1 MLSQRL
7 RQFQSVTRNNVSRG
21 TVQVNIEQVKIDKL
35 IPYARNSRTHSDA
48 QVAQIAASIK
58 EFGFTNPVLIDET
71 GSIIAGH
78 GRVMAARKLAIT
90 DVPSIRLTHLTEAQK
105 KAYIIADNK
114 LALNAGWDDEMLAVE
129 LTDLKDMGFDLD
141 LTGFSTDEIE
151 ALLAPVG
158 TEGLTDEDAV
168 PEVPEAP
175 VTVLG
180 DVWLLGNHRV
190 MCGDSTS
197 IDAVEKL
204 MDGQKADMV
213 FTSPPYNAD
222 TKAGDG
228 DIFNKKKSKKL
239 YAEGY
244 SDNLGSNDYVDFA
257 SSVLEVCFANT
268 DGFIFWNVSYNAKSK
283 YEYIQQIIGRIDY
296 LVEQICWKKSSTI
309 PFKGCF
315 MRDWEPVYV
324 FSTNKQG
331 LNLKTVTSNFWQ
343 VSNTGAQQENHK
355 ACFPVEL
362 PAKAIGIVN
371 ENSGIVL
378 DPFGGSGSTLIAC
391 EKTGRINRSMELD
404 PKYCDVIVQRWQEF
418 TGQTATLESDGKP
431 FISLKKAA

>member
-1 MLSQRL
+1 MK
-7 RQFQSVTRNNVSRG
+7 
-21 TVQVNIEQVKIDKL
+21 IEQVKLDAL

-105 KAYIIADNK
+105 KAYVIADNK

-180 DVWLLGNHRV
+180 DVWLLGKHRV

-222 TKAGDG
+222 TKTGDG
-228 DIFNKKKSKKL
+228 DIFNKKKAKKL
-239 YAEGY
+239 YGEGY
-244 SDNLGSNDYVDFA
+244 TDALPSSEYVDFA
-257 SSVLEVCFANT
+257 ASVLEVCFANT

-283 YEYIQQIIGRIDY
+283 YEYIQQITGRVEY
-296 LVEQICWKKSSTI
+296 LVDQVCWKKSSTI
-309 PFKGCF
+309 PFKGML

-324 FSTNKQG
+324 FSTNKQS
-331 LNLKTVTSNFWQ
+331 LNVAKVTSNFWEI
-343 VSNTGAQQENHK
+343 SNTGAQQQDHK
-355 ACFPVEL
+355 ACFPVAL
-362 PAKAIGIVN
+362 PEKAIGLVN
-371 ENSGIVL
+371 TNSGIVL
-378 DPFGGSGSTLIAC
+378 DSFGGSGSTLIAC

-418 TGQTATLESDGKP
+418 TGQTATLESNGKP

>member
-1 MLSQRL
+1 MK
-7 RQFQSVTRNNVSRG
+7 
-21 TVQVNIEQVKIDKL
+21 IEQVKLDAL

-78 GRVMAARKLAIT
+78 GRVMAARKLAIA

-105 KAYIIADNK
+105 KAYVIADNK

-180 DVWLLGNHRV
+180 DVWLLGKHRL

-197 IDAVEKL
+197 IDAVDKL
-204 MDGQKADMV
+204 MVGQKADMC

-222 TKAGDG
+222 TKTGDG
-228 DIFNKKKSKKL
+228 DIFNKKKAKKL
-239 YAEGY
+239 YGEGY
-244 SDNLGSNDYVDFA
+244 TDALPSSEYVDFA
-257 SSVLEVCFANT
+257 VSVLEICFANT

-283 YEYIQQIIGRIDY
+283 YEYIQQITGRVEY
-296 LVEQICWKKSSTI
+296 LVDQVCWKKSSTI
-309 PFKGCF
+309 PFKGML

-324 FSTNKQG
+324 FSTNKQS
-331 LNLKTVTSNFWQ
+331 LNVAKVTSNFWEI
-343 VSNTGAQQENHK
+343 SNTGAQQPDHK
-355 ACFPVEL
+355 ACFPVAL
-362 PAKAIGIVN
+362 PEKAIGLVN
-371 ENSGIVL
+371 TNSGIVL

-418 TGQTATLESDGKP
+418 TGQTATLEETGNP

>member
-1 MLSQRL
+1 M
-7 RQFQSVTRNNVSRG
+7 
-21 TVQVNIEQVKIDKL
+21 NIEQVKIDKL

-58 EFGFTNPVLIDET
+58 EFSFTNPVLIDET

-90 DVPSIRLTHLTEAQK
+90 DVPCVRLTHLTEAQK
-105 KAYIIADNK
+105 RAYIITDNK
-114 LALNAGWDDEMLAVE
+114 LALNGGWDDEMLAVE

-141 LTGFSTDEIE
+141 LIGFSTDEIE
-151 ALLAPVG
+151 ALLAPTG

-180 DVWLLGNHRV
+180 DVWLLGKHRV

-222 TKAGDG
+222 TKTGDG
-228 DIFNKKKSKKL
+228 DIFNKKKAKKL
-239 YAEGY
+239 YGEGY
-244 SDNLGSNDYVDFA
+244 TDALPSSEYVDFA
-257 SSVLEVCFANT
+257 ASVLEVCFANT

-283 YEYIQQIIGRIDY
+283 YEYIQQITGRVEY
-296 LVEQICWKKSSTI
+296 LVDQVCWKKSSTI
-309 PFKGCF
+309 PFKGML

-324 FSTNKQG
+324 FSTNKQS
-331 LNLKTVTSNFWQ
+331 LNVAKVTSNFWEI
-343 VSNTGAQQENHK
+343 SNTGVQQQDHK
-355 ACFPVEL
+355 ACFPVAL
-362 PAKAIGIVN
+362 PEKAIGLVN
-371 ENSGIVL
+371 TNSGIVL

-404 PKYCDVIVQRWQEF
+404 PKYCDVIIQRWQEF
-418 TGQTATLESDGKP
+418 TGQTATLESNGKP